1 MKHAIKRT
9 IRYPLNLQLF
19 AEGDPDPLIDPQMV
33 PPVKPEF
40 TAEQQAEMNRVIAE
54 RLARQQAK
62 FDAERTAADTEAQ
75 RIQREQNEEYK
86 VLYETAQTELIRV
99 QGEAKTAQIDALK
112 TQLLAKAG
120 YSAEQIARVGKFV
133 SGDDEETLQASI
145 DEVKADIPPKA
156 SGVDP
161 NPGNGR
167 KNEPLSTDPTV
178 IAKTRIDRL
187 KASGKL
193 R

>member
-1 MKHAIKRT
+1 MNNEIKRT
-9 IRYPLNLQLF
+9 SLYPLNLQLF
-19 AEGDPDPLIDPQMV
+19 AEGDPDPASEPAT
-33 PPVKPEF
+33 PPVKVEF
-40 TAEQQAEMNRVIAE
+40 TAEQQAELNRVVAE
-54 RLARQQAK
+54 RLARQQKK
-62 FDAERTAADTEAQ
+62 FDDDKAAAETEAQ

-86 VLYETAQTELIRV
+86 ALYETAQAELVRV

-112 TQLLAKAG
+112 TQLLVAAG
-120 YSAEQIARVGKFV
+120 YSAEQIVRVSKFV
-133 SGDDEETLQASI
+133 SGDDAESLQASI

-156 SGVDP
+156 GGVDP

-167 KNEPLSTDPTV
+167 KSDPLPTDPAA
-178 IAKTRIDRL
+178 IAKARIDRL